1 MGDSRA
7 LLSEQY
13 GKGLFIL
20 TKDHKPDE
28 ENEKKRIYANGG
40 QIYQGTINNY
50 NRNSY
55 ESLSDYSH
63 LPYRIFPGKLS
74 VISFF

>member
-13 GKGLFIL
+13 GKSLFIL

-40 QIYQGTINNY
+40 QIYQGVLNNIS
-50 NRNSY
+50 RNSY
-55 ESLSDYSH
+55 ESLNGFSH
-63 LPYRIFPGKLS
+63 LPFRIFPGKLS